1 MDSSSYIA
9 LRKNITTL
17 FTAIGLLGTVW
28 CLSQCTYSHS
38 DALPIKKDAHIIL
51 VGNNLGSRMMNFG
64 YFETEMQLRYPDS
77 TLYIRNM
84 SDGGNTPGFRPHSGR
99 PSPWAFPGAEQFQTE
114 LTNDPNTEG
123 HFETPEQWLTRHK
136 ADIIIAFFGSVESF
150 DGEAGLQRYKDELDA
165 FVKYTLQ
172 QRYNGVS
179 TPQLALV
186 SPIAFEDLSA
196 KYDLPD
202 GKRENENLLLYTQAM
217 KEVADSNQVL
227 FVDMYTPF
235 KKLFDK
241 GDQQWTID
249 GLQLNDEGYKKFSL
263 LLTDAVFGKEKV
275 KDNSLRESVHAA
287 VMEKNWMWH
296 KDFKMP
302 NGVQAYGRRFDP
314 FGPDNYPAE
323 IAKIREMTAIRDEA
337 IWKAVKGERLDL
349 DSADALT
356 TKLPEVKTNYVP
368 SSQNEIPKYL
378 YGEEALSKFRMAPGY
393 KIELFASEEEFP
405 ELEKPMQMSF
415 DNQGRLWVA
424 IMPTYPHWKPGDPK
438 PNDKILIFEDTD
450 NDGKADKQT
459 VFADSLHLPVGF
471 EIAPEGVYVSQGTD
485 FVLLNDTDGDGK
497 ADKKEILLSGFDDH
511 DTHHAHHAYTTDP
524 SGAIYMGTGVFLASD
539 IETPYGTVRTTN
551 GGFFRYDPNRHKL
564 EFAQLSIPNPW
575 GITFDDWGQNFYA
588 ETSGPAV
595 SWMMPG
601 TVKPIYG
608 IFTPKSRNLV
618 EEAHQVRPTSGLEFI
633 SSRHFPDDVQGDYL
647 INNTIGFLGTKEHTL
662 EDNGTGYKS
671 HHRQDLMR
679 SEDPNFRPVDLEFAP
694 DGSLYVIDWH
704 NVLIGHMQHNQ
715 RDPLRDHTHGRIYR
729 ITYPSRPLVK
739 PAYIADAP
747 IDTLLDNL
755 KLPEYRSRYRTRREL
770 RGRDSAEVLTHLKT
784 WVKNLDKN
792 DPHYEHH
799 LLEGLW
805 VSWGLDRVDQ
815 SLLRELLHAKDYR
828 VRAAAV
834 RVVRYTGHQVADQA
848 QLLKEA
854 ASDEHGRVRL
864 EALVAA
870 SWLEKEPGLAI
881 LEEAAKKP
889 LDDWM
894 ADAYRAAFARL
905 NGDIHG
911 EVKKEKATA
920 TDLKGTDLELY
931 KKGQLLY
938 AKDGFCETCHQ
949 PDGKGLPSSGFP
961 PLAGSPWLDNDD
973 RLIKLT
979 LKGLQGPVEV
989 LGHQYPGQVPMTPFG
1004 GLMNDE
1010 EVAAVLTYV
1019 KNSFGNKG
1027 TSVNPE
1033 KVKAIRAA
1041 IADKKGF
1048 YHPEELLKEHPL
1060 SN

>member
-1 MDSSSYIA
+1 MKKTELRSNVAKLFAAFGFLPIA
-9 LRKNITTL
+9 LC
-17 FTAIGLLGTVW
+17 LL
-28 CLSQCTYSHS
+28 QCTHRH
-38 DALPIKKDAHIIL
+38 ATLKLKKDAHIMLI
-51 VGNNLGSRMMNFG
+51 GNNLGSRMMNYG

-77 TLYIRNM
+77 LLYIRNM

-114 LTNDPNTEG
+114 QANDPDMQG
-123 HFETPEQWLTRHK
+123 HFETPEQWLTRHR

-150 DGEAGLQRYKDELDA
+150 DGPEGVQRYKDELDA

-196 KYDLPD
+196 KYDLPN
-202 GKRENENLLLYTQAM
+202 GKRENDNLLLYTQAM
-217 KEVADSNQVL
+217 KAVADSNQVL

-241 GDQQWTID
+241 GNRQWTID

-263 LLTDAVFGKEKV
+263 LLADAVFGKKKV
-275 KDNSLRESVHAA
+275 KYDSHRALVHAA

-302 NGVQAYGRRFDP
+302 NGVQAYGRRYDP

-337 IWKAVKGERLDL
+337 IWKALKGERMNL

-356 TKLPEVKTNYVP
+356 TQLPEVKTNYVP
-368 SSQNEIPKYL
+368 NGKDVPRYL

-393 KIELFASEEEFP
+393 EIELFASEEEFP
-405 ELEKPMQMSF
+405 DLEKPMQLSF
-415 DNQGRLWVA
+415 DNRGRLWVA
-424 IMPTYPHWKPGDPK
+424 TMPTYPHWKPGDPK

-459 VFADSLHLPVGF
+459 IFADSLHLPVGF
-471 EIAPEGVYVSQGTD
+471 ELAPEGVYVSQGTD
-485 FVLLNDTDGDGK
+485 FVLLKDTDGDGK
-497 ADKKEILLSGFDDH
+497 ADKKEVLLSGFDDH
-511 DTHHAHHAYTTDP
+511 DTHHAHHAYTADP

-551 GGFFRYDPNRHKL
+551 GGFFRYDPNRRKL
-564 EFAQLSIPNPW
+564 EFAQLSVPNPW
-575 GITFDDWGQNFYA
+575 GIAFDDWGQNFYA

-633 SSRHFPDDVQGDYL
+633 SSRHFPDEVQGDFL

-662 EDNGTGYKS
+662 EDDGTGYKS
-671 HHRQDLMR
+671 HHRQDLLR

-729 ITYPSRPLVK
+729 VTYPSRPLVK

-755 KLPEYRSRYRTRREL
+755 KLPEYRTRYRTRREL
-770 RGRDSAEVLTHLKT
+770 RGRDSSEVLAHLRT
-784 WVKNLDKN
+784 WINKLDKN

-805 VSWGLDRVDQ
+805 VSWGLNRVDQ
-815 SLLRELLHAKDYR
+815 PLLRRLLHADDYR

-848 QLLKEA
+848 DLLKEA
-854 ASDEHGRVRL
+854 AADAHGRVRL

-870 SWLEKEPGLAI
+870 SWLDKEPGLAI

-894 ADAYRAAFARL
+894 SDAYGAAFARL
-905 NGDIHG
+905 NGNVHPAG
-911 EVKKEKATA
+911 EEHTTA
-920 TDLKGTDLELY
+920 TDLTGKDLEWY

-938 AKDGFCETCHQ
+938 AQDGFCVTCHQ
-949 PDGKGLPSSGFP
+949 ADGKGLPVSGFP
-961 PLAGSPWLDNDD
+961 PLAGSPWLDNDE

-979 LKGLQGPVEV
+979 LNGLQGPMEV
-989 LGHQYPGQVPMTPFG
+989 LGHSYPGQVPMTPFA

-1019 KNSFGNKG
+1019 KNAFGNKG
-1027 TSVNPE
+1027 TPVDPE
-1033 KVKAIRAA
+1033 TVKTIRAA

-1048 YHPEELLKEHPL
+1048 YTPDELLKEHPL
-1060 SN
+1060 K

>member
-1 MDSSSYIA
+1 MKTIEMKNRATNLFVAFGFFFFALCMVCCTGNAPTLKLKKNAHIA
-9 LRKNITTL
+9 LI
-17 FTAIGLLGTVW
+17 
-28 CLSQCTYSHS
+28 
-38 DALPIKKDAHIIL
+38 
-51 VGNNLGSRMMNFG
+51 GNNLGSRMMNYGF
-64 YFETEMQLRYPDS
+64 FETELHLRYPDS
-77 TLYIRNM
+77 LLYIRNM

-99 PSPWAFPGAEQFQTE
+99 PTPWAFPGAESFQTE
-114 LTNDPNTEG
+114 LSNNPDAQG
-123 HFETPEQWLTRHK
+123 HFETPDQWLTRHG

-150 DGEAGLQRYKDELDA
+150 DGPAGLQRYKDELNA

-172 QRYNGVS
+172 QRYNGTS
-179 TPQLALV
+179 PPQLALV
-186 SPIAFEDLSA
+186 SPIAFEDLSD
-196 KYDLPD
+196 KHDLPD
-202 GKRENENLLLYTQAM
+202 GKRENENLLQYTKAM
-217 KEVADSNQVL
+217 KEVADSNHVL
-227 FVDMYTPF
+227 FVDMFTPF

-241 GDQQWTID
+241 GERQWTID
-249 GLQLNDEGYKKFSL
+249 GLQLSKEGYQQFSSML
-263 LLTDAVFGKEKV
+263 VDAVFGKKKPEAEPHRA
-275 KDNSLRESVHAA
+275 LVHAA
-287 VMEKNWMWH
+287 VQEKNWMWH

-302 NGVQAYGRRFDP
+302 NGVQAFGRRYDP

-323 IAKIREMTAIRDEA
+323 IGKIRELTAIRDQA
-337 IWKAVKGERLDL
+337 IWKALKGERMNL

-356 TKLPEVKTNYVP
+356 TPLPEVKTNYVP
-368 SSQNEIPKYL
+368 SNGKSVPRYL
-378 YGEEALSKFRMAPGY
+378 YGDEALNKFKLAPGY
-393 KIELFASEEEFP
+393 QIELFASEQEFP
-405 ELEKPMQMSF
+405 ELEKPVQLTF
-415 DNQGRLWVA
+415 DNEGRLWVA
-424 IMPTYPHWKPGDPK
+424 TMPTYPHWKPGDPK

-450 NDGKADKQT
+450 HDGKADKQT

-485 FVLLNDTDGDGK
+485 FVLLKDTDGDGK

-524 SGAIYMGTGVFLASD
+524 SGAIYMGTGVFLLSD

-564 EFAQLSIPNPW
+564 EFAQLSVPNPW
-575 GITFDDWGQNFYA
+575 GIAFDEWGQHFYA

-618 EEAHQVRPTSGLEFI
+618 EEAHMVRPTSGLEFI
-633 SSRHFPDDVQGDYL
+633 SSRHFPDEVQGDYL
-647 INNTIGFLGTKEHTL
+647 INNTIGFLGTKQHTL
-662 EDNGTGYKS
+662 EDDGTGYKS
-671 HHRQDLMR
+671 RHRQDLLR

-694 DGSLYVIDWH
+694 DGSLYIIDWH

-739 PAYIADAP
+739 PANIAGAP
-747 IDTLLDNL
+747 IDTLLENL

-770 RGRDSAEVLTHLKT
+770 RGRDSSEVLAHLRT
-784 WVKNLDKN
+784 WVEKLDKN
-792 DPHYEHH
+792 DPRYEHH

-805 VSWGLDRVDQ
+805 VSWGMNRVDHP
-815 SLLRELLHAKDYR
+815 LLHRLLQAHDYR

-834 RVVRYTGHQVADQA
+834 RVVRYTSHQVSDYKD
-848 QLLKEA
+848 LLKRA
-854 ASDEHGRVRL
+854 AADEHGRVRL

-870 SWLEKEPGLAI
+870 SWLEKEAGLEV
-881 LEEAAKKP
+881 LEEVAKKP

-894 ADAYRAAFARL
+894 ADAFRAASARL
-905 NGDIHG
+905 NGD
-911 EVKKEKATA
+911 VLANKKEKTTTA
-920 TDLKGTDLELY
+920 TNLEGRDLELY

-938 AKDGFCETCHQ
+938 AKDGFCVTCHQ
-949 PDGKGLPSSGFP
+949 ADGKGLPGSGFP
-961 PLAGSPWLDNDD
+961 PLAASPWLDNDD

-979 LKGLQGPVEV
+979 LHGLQGPMEL

-1027 TSVNPE
+1027 TAVDPE

-1041 IADKKGF
+1041 IADRNAF
-1048 YHPEELLKEHPL
+1048 YHPDELLKEHPL
-1060 SN
+1060 SK